1 MTSIPNSI
9 WLDDPELEIDS
20 EVENALHNAVK
31 IFEKTKQLEKKEKK
45 SGRQP
50 NHEKWELMRSAFEKF
65 YLENGRYPKSS
76 HPDESALCNW
86 CHVQNDAY
94 NYNKLYQS
102 RIDALNATEGWVW
115 RSAKKA
121 KKRKLEETE
130 PEPEPM
136 PKRRRLEIPWIAQEE
151 QVKFVQKISELE
163 EQLKEKDIVIQKQFA
178 IMERQ
183 YQLIEELKKR
193 K

>member
-76 HPDESALCNW
+76 HPDELALCNW